1 MMVSSHHMTSQSRQ
15 QHMMLASLPTT
26 RQGTATHAT
35 MSTIAALVQMTRARR
50 TLSAK
55 CTRKLIGLS
64 ALWSGSTHGMSREM
78 LAHGLASTRQM
89 SFC

>member
-1 MMVSSHHMTSQSRQ
+1 MMSSQHMTSQSRQ
-15 QHMMLASLPTT
+15 QHMMLASLLTT
-26 RQGTATHAT
+26 RRGIATHAT
-35 MSTIAALVQMTRARR
+35 TSTIAALVQMTRARR
-50 TLSAK
+50 TLNAK

-89 SFC
+89 RSC